1 MCVLCGY
8 LVTDLHWTEARFDQD
23 GVGSAAHETP
33 RRRQRLAR
41 IRIVDRVLRHYGLGV
56 HDDWG
61 ATSYVVSN
69 RKGASQLVEHL
80 GQLWPA
86 AERLA
91 GQPLDPLDEGLLE
104 DLAGG

>member
-1 MCVLCGY
+1 M
-8 LVTDLHWTEARFDQD
+8 
-23 GVGSAAHETP
+23 
-33 RRRQRLAR
+33 
-41 IRIVDRVLRHYGLGV
+41 
-56 HDDWG
+56 
-61 ATSYVVSN
+61 VSN